1 MIWLNNFEIVISI
14 FTLNLFFISI
24 VMTITSELNNSQRQ
38 AAPNR
43 SMPLHTLQI
52 TRLGFSSSPQ
62 IMKRIFK
69 FICTSLMSTVFR
81 CILFIENV

>member
-38 AAPNR
+38 TAPNR
-43 SMPLHTLQI
+43 SIAFAHSLNHKARFFEL
-52 TRLGFSSSPQ
+52 
-62 IMKRIFK
+62 
-69 FICTSLMSTVFR
+69 TSNYEKNF
-81 CILFIENV
+81 